1 MTDLVERRARR
12 SAGSQPSRGTGLRV
26 VRVVAATLVVGLCT
40 AATAWLVGRTIESVS
55 GNQMAPWILGR
66 ATGITSYL
74 LLTTLVGLGL
84 LLSHPWRARYTFPS
98 TATRIRLHIGLSVFT
113 LAFVTLHIVVLA
125 TDKYAGVGWGGAF
138 VPMGAS
144 YRPVSVTLGVIAL
157 YSGLLSG
164 LTAAVAGRLPYRVWW
179 PVHKVAA
186 VAFVLV
192 WAHGVLA
199 GSDTHQILWLYFAT
213 AAGIV
218 VLAVHRYVVKT
229 PADLRREIDDTR
241 WRQ

>member
-1 MTDLVERRARR
+1 MTEVIQRGPRRAGDAKPRR
-12 SAGSQPSRGTGLRV
+12 STGRQVLRV
-26 VRVVAATLVVGLCT
+26 VIATVVVGLST
-40 AATAWLVGRTIESVS
+40 AATAWLVGRTVESVS
-55 GNQMAPWILGR
+55 GNKMAPWILGR

-74 LLTTLVGLGL
+74 LLTALVGLGL
-84 LLSHPWRARYTFPS
+84 LLSHPWRTRYTFPS
-98 TATRIRLHIGLSVFT
+98 TITRIRLHIGLSVFT
-113 LAFVTLHIVVLA
+113 LAFVVLHIVVLA

-138 VPMGAS
+138 IPMGAS
-144 YRPVSVTLGVIAL
+144 YRPVSVTLGIIAL

-164 LTAAVAGRLPYRVWW
+164 LTASVAGRLPYRVWW
-179 PVHKVAA
+179 PIHKIAA
-186 VAFVLV
+186 LAFVLV
-192 WAHGVLA
+192 WMHGVLA